1 MNTRATDG
9 DFGFHEE
16 SPQTKE
22 LRATLPDEATCDRMA
37 MIAGALADPT
47 RIRLLSVL
55 STDTCCVGDLA
66 LVLGLSQSAVS
77 HQLRHLKALGLVRS
91 RRRGKHIFYAL
102 AGKYEPDVVTALRA
116 AAREGTLE
124 AGPT

>member
-1 MNTRATDG
+1 
-9 DFGFHEE
+9 
-16 SPQTKE
+16 
-22 LRATLPDEATCDRMA
+22 